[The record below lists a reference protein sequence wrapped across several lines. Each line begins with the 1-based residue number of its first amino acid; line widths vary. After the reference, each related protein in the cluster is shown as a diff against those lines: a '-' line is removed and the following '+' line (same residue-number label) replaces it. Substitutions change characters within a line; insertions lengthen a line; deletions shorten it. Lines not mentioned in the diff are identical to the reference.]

1 MKFRNTAKPDKVLL
15 TGATGFIGK
24 ALLKM
29 LASQGYQVVA
39 PARAPLVSS
48 LENVTMPLLDDIG
61 TISSISNSFSDCD
74 VVIHLAGKAHLAV
87 EAAVEC
93 SRVNRD
99 ATLNFA
105 RLAHE
110 AGVKRFIFLSS
121 VSVHGQASVK
131 PFNITDHPKPI
142 EMAALSKLEAEVG
155 LKLIAQETGM
165 EVVIIRSTLVYG
177 PNAPGNFGKLL
188 KLSSKNLP
196 LPLGAVFNKRSLVG
210 LDNLID
216 LIVTCISHPKA
227 ANQTFL
233 VSDDDDLS
241 TTELLN
247 MMADAA
253 GRRSRLLSIPVS
265 WLKFTGKLI
274 GKQAVIDRLCGNLQ
288 VDISH
293 TKETLGWMPPIS
305 VKEGIRRCFIK
316 VDLC

>member
-1 MKFRNTAKPDKVLL
+1 MKVKYGANPNKVLL

-24 ALLKM
+24 SLLKV
-29 LASQGYQVVA
+29 LTSKAYSVVA
-39 PARAPLVSS
+39 PVRVPLVSPS
-48 LENVTMPLLDDIG
+48 ENVTMLLLDDIG
-61 TISSISNSFSDCD
+61 TLSNCYNWFSGCD
-74 VVIHLAGKAHLAV
+74 VVVHLAGKAHSAV
-87 EAAVEC
+87 EPAAQY

-99 ATLNFA
+99 ATLNLA

-121 VSVHGQASVK
+121 VSVHGQTSVE
-131 PFNITDHPKPI
+131 PFDIANHPRPVEI
-142 EMAALSKLEAEVG
+142 AALSKLEAEDG
-155 LKLIAQETGM
+155 LRLIAQETGM
-165 EVVIIRSTLVYG
+165 EVVIIRPTLVYG
-177 PNAPGNFGKLL
+177 PNAPGNFGRLL

-196 LPLGAVFNKRSLVG
+196 LPFGAVFNKRSLVG

-233 VSDDDDLS
+233 VSDDHDLS

-247 MMADAA
+247 MMTRAA
-253 GRRSRLLSIPVS
+253 GKIPRLVPMPVS
-265 WLKFTGKLI
+265 WLKFTTKLI

-293 TKETLGWMPPIS
+293 TKETLDWVPPIS
-305 VKEGIRRCFIK
+305 VEEGIRRCFIK
-316 VDLC
+316 EDLC